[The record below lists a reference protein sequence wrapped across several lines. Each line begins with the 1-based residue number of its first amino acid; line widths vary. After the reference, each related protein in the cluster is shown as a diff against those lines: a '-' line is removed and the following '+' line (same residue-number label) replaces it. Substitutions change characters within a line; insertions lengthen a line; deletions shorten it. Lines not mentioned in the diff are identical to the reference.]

1 MNFHAT
7 TRVVSVW
14 RMCAASLDV
23 VLYPT
28 IKNRERHEAA
38 PRVYNHR
45 DQDNVGSREAVSVHS

>member
-1 MNFHAT
+1 
-7 TRVVSVW
+7 
-14 RMCAASLDV
+14 MCAASLDV